1 MSQLTGYLF
10 VISQIVSQLFRAR
23 ELDVSIQQKAANF
36 NQIQESWNQSNTLF
50 IDSIEQVYN
59 HSREIQAI
67 LIDTKVGKLQ
77 RQGIRVF
84 S

>member
-10 VISQIVSQLFRAR
+10 VISQIFSQLFRAR
-23 ELDVSIQQKAANF
+23 ELDDSIQQKAANF

>member
-10 VISQIVSQLFRAR
+10 VISQIFSQLFRAR